1 MKSKLLP
8 FLIAL
13 ALYLP
18 SSLLAQNTLTV
29 EQAISIALENN
40 YSIRIAKNELQIDQ
54 TNVTLGNAGILPV
67 VAATLTTNN
76 SSQNSSQTRADGTIV
91 ELDDAKNSNLNYG
104 VALDWTVFD
113 GMRMFAR
120 YDQLKE
126 IQKLGESELQ
136 ITVLN
141 RVTNVVARYFD
152 LVQQKQQLAALDTT
166 IIISKQR
173 VELAQNRFTIGKA
186 SRLEVLNAQVDLNT
200 DQTNLLRQRELY
212 ANTKI
217 LLNQLLARD
226 SKTDFEVAEE
236 FTVNSTLL
244 LPNLEELA
252 LAQNPILQSQL
263 ISKRIAELQL
273 KQIRGGRYPNISVN
287 TGYNF
292 AESESSLGF
301 TTNSNAR
308 GWNYGVAVRLPLFD
322 GFNQQRSERVAKLQI
337 ENSDL
342 QIAEFNQEL
351 LAQLGIA
358 YQTYLTNLQLIEL
371 ENKNEQIAKQ
381 NLDITMEKFR
391 IGTIPTIEFRT
402 AQLNYVN
409 ATVRKSNALYQAKLS
424 EVTLRELTGSMTVE

>member
-226 SKTDFEVAEE
+226 SKTDFEVVEE